1 MLQVGNTAVVADMI
15 SSAVAVDVFRIE
27 AADPYPDSYD
37 ATVERNVR
45 EQNAEARPA
54 IAGNLPAVGGYDAV
68 LLGSGIWNVRPPMIM
83 RTFVE
88 SVDLS
93 GKTIF
98 PFVTYAVSGL
108 GRTIDDYTRLCP
120 RSTIGEGLAVRGEQ
134 VGDAE
139 PTWTR
144 GFGRSDLLRGEA
156 RRSARVKGLAVMHFA
171 MATKYLPEQTSCGR
185 CDGSPSE
192 ETRSVTALAATARP
206 ALPTTSTR
214 RATGAIVALGCSGP
228 ARVAAADRG
237 RPADPQFPALL
248 SVSSSSAAWLLTA
261 TLLAGAVS
269 APVLGV

>member
-1 MLQVGNTAVVADMI
+1 MAYFSRAGENYFNGGRTVLQVGNTAVVADMI
-15 SSAVAVDVFRIE
+15 SSTVAVDVFRIE

-54 IAGNLPAVGGYDAV
+54 IAGSLPAVEGYDAV

-134 VGDAE
+134 AGDA
-139 PTWTR
+139 
-144 GFGRSDLLRGEA
+144 
-156 RRSARVKGLAVMHFA
+156 
-171 MATKYLPEQTSCGR
+171 
-185 CDGSPSE
+185 
-192 ETRSVTALAATARP
+192 
-206 ALPTTSTR
+206 
-214 RATGAIVALGCSGP
+214 RADVE
-228 ARVAAADRG
+228 
-237 RPADPQFPALL
+237 
-248 SVSSSSAAWLLTA
+248 AWLRKIGLVPT
-261 TLLAGAVS
+261 
-269 APVLGV
+269 